1 MNTTTSSVAS
11 GARRSATT
19 SRANL
24 PVLSC
29 SARPGMS
36 HVISRPSGFLGKKLV
51 IASPAA
57 VRTSRSQTRSR
68 AVAVTVQANL
78 FDRFFRV
85 IAAYIN
91 QSVGS
96 FEDPEKLL
104 DRLVE
109 EMTQDSMRMRQAS
122 AQATASQRQMAAR
135 TANAQAA
142 ADQWLRRAE
151 LAVARGQDD
160 LAREAL
166 TRRKAL
172 QAEADKLEMQA
183 KAQQQ
188 ACDQLSASVRM
199 LEGKI
204 SEARSKKETLKARAA
219 SAKTSIAIQEMIG
232 SLRSTSSSSFAVFD
246 KMEEKVM
253 ALEAEAQS
261 ATALATPDAL
271 EARFAMV
278 GYLLEGGNSV
288 EEELRVLKS
297 GRPQEALPRPRV
309 EDYISQRP
317 SGVAAATRDAVEYEL
332 EQLRRQ
338 VRS

>member
-1 MNTTTSSVAS
+1 M
-11 GARRSATT
+11 
-19 SRANL
+19 
-24 PVLSC
+24 
-29 SARPGMS
+29 
-36 HVISRPSGFLGKKLV
+36 
-51 IASPAA
+51 
-57 VRTSRSQTRSR
+57 
-68 AVAVTVQANL
+68 
-78 FDRFFRV
+78 FDWTQ
-85 IAAYIN
+85 AYIN

-271 EARFAMV
+271 EARFAM
-278 GYLLEGGNSV
+278 LEGGNSV